1 MNKKIL
7 LFFFLLFIFCG
18 LKEKS
23 LLEPSKDFTLPTL
36 AGENIT
42 LSKLKGKVVLLDF
55 WATWCPPCRRAIPE
69 LVKIY
74 EEYKNRNFLVLGIGL
89 DEKTD
94 LLKVQEELNITY
106 PILIGN
112 DKVAKQYEIEAIPT
126 LILLDKKGKTQL
138 RKVGFSEE
146 EMAEIKNKIEELIT
160 QR

>member
-23 LLEPSKDFTLPTL
+23 LLESSKDFTLPTL

-74 EEYKNRNFLVLGIGL
+74 EEYKDRNFLVLGIGL

-126 LILLDKKGKTQL
+126 LILLDKRGKTQL
-138 RKVGFSEE
+138 RKVGFGEE
-146 EMAEIKNKIEELIT
+146 EMVEIKNKIEELIT